1 MHFVKINLRSGV
13 FFSRADEARGKKK
26 IRKGILGR
34 GHDLRLCQD
43 LSNARITSKLQHPP
57 LGKPR
62 IFDHHL
68 QRGSGEFAL
77 TFACVGWGIWTANV
91 KLNLFLRLA
100 LGSAVEPI
108 FGLLTFYIV
117 LKHDAL
123 TDLLVS
129 GERLFI
135 KQWEG
140 RVGKTSTPRPGL
152 LHLGNDD
159 NSMIS
164 PRLFCPVMVVCSQ
177 TLGFCFEIVKREY
190 DNKTE
195 EIY

>member
-13 FFSRADEARGKKK
+13 FFFQGRTRREQKKK
-26 IRKGILGR
+26 IRKGIIGR

-43 LSNARITSKLQHPP
+43 LSNAPITSKLQHPP

-91 KLNLFLRLA
+91 KLNLFLRFA

-129 GERLFI
+129 SETIHQPVGREG
-135 KQWEG
+135 WEN
-140 RVGKTSTPRPGL
+140 KYTETWAFTPREWWQ
-152 LHLGNDD
+152 LHNF
-159 NSMIS
+159 SRI
-164 PRLFCPVMVVCSQ
+164 
-177 TLGFCFEIVKREY
+177 
-190 DNKTE
+190 
-195 EIY
+195 

>member
-13 FFSRADEARGKKK
+13 FCSRADEARGKKK

-43 LSNARITSKLQHPP
+43 LSNAPITSKLQHPS

-117 LKHDAL
+117 LKNDAL

-129 GERLFI
+129 SETIHQPVGREG
-135 KQWEG
+135 WEN
-140 RVGKTSTPRPGL
+140 KYTETWAFTPREWWQLHDFSPVVLPGDGSLFRDLRL
-152 LHLGNDD
+152 LFWDRQAR
-159 NSMIS
+159 M
-164 PRLFCPVMVVCSQ
+164 
-177 TLGFCFEIVKREY
+177 
-190 DNKTE
+190 
-195 EIY
+195 